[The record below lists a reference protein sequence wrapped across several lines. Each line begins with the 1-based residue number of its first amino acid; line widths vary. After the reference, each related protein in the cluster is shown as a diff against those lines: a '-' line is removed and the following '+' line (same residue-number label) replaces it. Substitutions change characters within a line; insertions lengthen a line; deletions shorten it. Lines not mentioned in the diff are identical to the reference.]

1 VLTLSQEQ
9 RDRLVLL
16 RRWQEGL
23 LTGVEA
29 AERLGLSPRHFRRL
43 CRRWEAEGDGAV
55 VRREAGRRGNPRYA
69 AEVRRA
75 VVDQASQPL
84 YRDFG
89 PTLLS
94 EHAPGD
100 VPPWTVRRWLMEAG
114 LWEVRARRR
123 KHRRRRPRRARYG
136 ELVLMDTSEHDWLEG
151 RSAESMVLIAMIDDA
166 TNDLHARFFPRDTG
180 VANQSVIME
189 WLELRGRMGALY
201 TDQASHFSQ
210 NATGTRTQ
218 SAIRRGLEALGVE
231 LILALSPEA
240 KGRVERLFGTLQ
252 DRLIKEMRVAGV
264 DSMAAANLY
273 LQECFLPFWRRRFRI
288 EPADFTD
295 AHLPLEPDTDLLRL
309 FAEVETRVI
318 GKDFTIRYRNQFWQ
332 ITPEEADPRM
342 PLRRVHLEQCPD
354 GALRFRWEEKYLQPV
369 LLPGD
374 GPKPDPVRWR
384 PGPNHPF
391 RRRFCGNLDQ
401 ARGAASAAPHIRSP

>member
-16 RRWQEGL
+16 RQWQEGL

-29 AERLGLSPRHFRRL
+29 AERLGLSARHFRRL
-43 CRRWEAEGDGAV
+43 CRRWEAEGDSAV
-55 VRREAGRRGNPRYA
+55 VRREPGRRGNPQYGADVRA
-69 AEVRRA
+69 AVL
-75 VVDQASQPL
+75 DQAAQPL

-94 EHAPGD
+94 EHAPGA
-100 VPPWTVRRWLMEAG
+100 VPSWTVRRWMIEAG
-114 LWEVRARRR
+114 LWEVRVRRR

-151 RSAESMVLIAMIDDA
+151 RAAETMVLIAMIDDA

-180 VANQSVIME
+180 VANQWVIMD
-189 WLELRGRMGALY
+189 WLQSRGRMGALY

-210 NATGTRTQ
+210 NANGTRTQ
-218 SAIRRGLEALGVE
+218 SAIRRGLEAMGVE

-252 DRLIKEMRVAGV
+252 DRLIKEMRVAEV
-264 DSMAAANLY
+264 SSMAEANLF
-273 LQECFLPFWRRRFRI
+273 LEECFLPFWRRRFRV
-288 EPADFTD
+288 EPTDFTD
-295 AHLPLEPDTDLLRL
+295 AHLPLETGTDLLRL

-318 GKDFTIRYRNQFWQ
+318 AKDFTIRYRNQFWQ
-332 ITPEEADPRM
+332 IIPAEADPRM
-342 PLRRVHLEQCPD
+342 PLRRVHVEERPD
-354 GALRFRWEEKYLQPV
+354 GTMHFRWEERYVHPV
-369 LLPGD
+369 LLAAD
-374 GPKPDPVRWR
+374 RQGPEPVRWK
-384 PGPNHPF
+384 PGPNHPLK
-391 RRRFCGNLDQ
+391 RRFYGSIDKPVA
-401 ARGAASAAPHIRSP
+401 ARTTAIIESSP

>member
-16 RRWQEGL
+16 RQWQEGL

-43 CRRWEAEGDGAV
+43 CRRWEAEGDSAV
-55 VRREAGRRGNPRYA
+55 VRREPSRRGNPKYR
-69 AEVRRA
+69 AEVRAAVLDRA
-75 VVDQASQPL
+75 AEPL

-94 EHAPGD
+94 EHAPGA
-100 VPPWTVRRWLMEAG
+100 VPPWTVRRWMIEAG
-114 LWEVRARRR
+114 LWEARARRR

-136 ELVLMDTSEHDWLEG
+136 ELVLMDSSQHAWLED
-151 RSAESMVLIAMIDDA
+151 RSVESMVLIAMIDDA

-180 VANQSVIME
+180 VANQWVIMD
-189 WLELRGRMGALY
+189 WLRSRGRMGALY

-210 NATGTRTQ
+210 NASGTRTQ
-218 SAIRRGLEALGVE
+218 SAIRRGLESLGVE

-252 DRLIKEMRVAGV
+252 DRLIKEMRVAAIS
-264 DSMAAANLY
+264 SMAKANLF
-273 LQECFLPFWRRRFRI
+273 LAEQFLPFWRRRFRV
-288 EPADFTD
+288 EPADFAD
-295 AHLPLEPDTDLLRL
+295 AHLPLEPGTDLLRL

-318 GKDFTIRYRNQFWQ
+318 AKDFTIRYRNQFWQ
-332 ITPEEADPRM
+332 ISTEEADARM
-342 PLRRVHLEQCPD
+342 PLRRVDVEEHPD
-354 GALRFRWEEKYLQPV
+354 GTLHFRWQENLLNPV
-369 LLPGD
+369 PLSADRQRPE
-374 GPKPDPVRWR
+374 PVRWK

-391 RRRFCGNLDQ
+391 RRAFYGDTDKPK
-401 ARGAASAAPHIRSP
+401 AAKRALLP